1 MSLLDLG
8 FFDDDGAF
16 FTGLFNPTNWVNG
29 YVWFEP
35 PIAKGTVPQFLP
47 DDSRETKL
55 FFGHYAPTDR
65 FVNVYEL
72 SDGTFVQDYPTP
84 ENSNTAIPMP
94 LDPLHPGAPY
104 ATIYNPISQ
113 PLNAPQ
119 PIFEA
124 LEVFVTRVFYGG
136 RRNRVDG
143 VTAIRLAA
151 AGYLDCLSEITPGG
165 D

>member
-8 FFDDDGAF
+8 FFDNDGAL
-16 FTGLFNPTNWVNG
+16 FTGLFNPANWIG
-29 YVWFEP
+29 SYVWFEP
-35 PIAKGTVPQFLP
+35 PVAKGVNPQYLS
-47 DDSRETKL
+47 DTEASDKR
-55 FFGHYAPTDR
+55 FFAHYAPTDK

-94 LDPLHPGAPY
+94 LDPLHPGAAY
-104 ATIYNPISQ
+104 STIYNAIGQ
-113 PLNAPQ
+113 KDGLNVPT
-119 PIFEA
+119 FEA
-124 LEVFVTRVFYGG
+124 LDVFVTTVWYGG

-143 VTAIRLAA
+143 VTAVRLAA

>member
-8 FFDDDGAF
+8 FFDNDAAL
-16 FTGLFNPTNWVNG
+16 FTGLFNPTNWINE

-55 FFGHYAPTDR
+55 FFSHYAPTDR

-94 LDPLHPGAPY
+94 LDALHPGAPY
-104 ATIYNPISQ
+104 ATIWNPITQ
-113 PLNAPQ
+113 PHTPT
-119 PIFEA
+119 FEA
-124 LEVFVTRVFYGG
+124 LEIFVTRIFYGG
-136 RRNRVDG
+136 RKNRVDG

-151 AGYLDCLSEITPGG
+151 AGYLDCLSEIGPG
-165 D
+165 DD